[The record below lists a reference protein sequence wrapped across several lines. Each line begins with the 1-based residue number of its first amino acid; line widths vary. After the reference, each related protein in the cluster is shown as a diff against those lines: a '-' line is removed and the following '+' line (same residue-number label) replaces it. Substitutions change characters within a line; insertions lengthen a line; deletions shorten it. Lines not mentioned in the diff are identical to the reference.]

1 MEHQLRLAGVD
12 ERLPSWSSLAA
23 ALSSVNALGSR
34 CTSGRT
40 TRARALHYMAG
51 LTHAELAS
59 VSASP
64 HPDHISN
71 ITVLLRHSGAANVFA
86 LLRVA

>member
-1 MEHQLRLAGVD
+1 MLQMEHQLRLAGVE
-12 ERLPSWSSLAA
+12 ERLPSWSSLAT

-34 CTSGRT
+34 CTSGKT

-59 VSASP
+59 VSDSP
-64 HPDHISN
+64 HRN
-71 ITVLLRHSGAANVFA
+71 QIT
-86 LLRVA
+86 